1 MDANTQLTNE
11 SFLGANGGLADY
23 LIVEAGNARRIPDNM
38 SLELAGKWHRYR
50 AMMSK
55 VESTKTHTVETA
67 LVEPLAVGWHA
78 VRTHVPHG
86 CSSALV
92 IGAGPIGLA
101 IVQALR
107 ARGVETIILAD
118 TNSAKKD
125 YASRAGAQHFINSL
139 EEDVVLSCVKFAR
152 GSAGVQFAFDTAG
165 KQATLDQCVG
175 SLRVGGTVVN
185 LAIWGGSASVMP
197 NAFTL
202 GEKKYSGSAVYVEKD
217 FDEVISAISTGNF
230 ELLPTQ
236 KHTLTSKLR
245 RHRSGLHGDIEDRVG
260 RFC

>member
-1 MDANTQLTNE
+1 M
-11 SFLGANGGLADY
+11 
-23 LIVEAGNARRIPDNM
+23 
-38 SLELAGKWHRYR
+38 
-50 AMMSK
+50 
-55 VESTKTHTVETA
+55 
-67 LVEPLAVGWHA
+67 
-78 VRTHVPHG
+78 
-86 CSSALV
+86 V

-107 ARGVETIILAD
+107 AHGVEAIIVAD
-118 TNSAKKD
+118 TNPAKKD
-125 YASRAGAQHFINSL
+125 YVSRAGAHHFINSL
-139 EEDVVLSCVKFAR
+139 EEDVVQSCIRIAPGR
-152 GSAGVQFAFDTAG
+152 AGVQFAFDTAG

-185 LAIWGGSASVMP
+185 LAIWGGSALIMP

-202 GEKKYSGSAVYVEKD
+202 GEKKYSGSAVYVERD
-217 FDEVISAISTGNF
+217 FDEVISATSTGNF